1 MPSYSTARMSVPRRR
16 RKESDRKNISP
27 FHLLIWQWKYFLW
40 RIFLYFSIV
49 FGFRSRYVVV
59 ANGRSKFL
67 WTRKKGNSSK
77 CISAC
82 INLPWSRPASKNN
95 SSAREMIFYA
105 KRGTLSKGMWSFW
118 VLTNRATKNRGTL
131 SWLLFPPRHREPFI
145 QFSADVYRERS
156 QKIKVSQDGSL
167 WDFWWKIPIKVVL
180 KCC

>member
-1 MPSYSTARMSVPRRR
+1 MPSNSTARMSVPRRR

-27 FHLLIWQWKYFLW
+27 FHLLIWQWKCFLW
-40 RIFLYFSIV
+40 RIFLFFSIV

-77 CISAC
+77 CINAC
-82 INLPWSRPASKNN
+82 INLPWSGPASKNN

-105 KRGTLSKGMWSFW
+105 KRGTLGKGDVELLS
-118 VLTNRATKNRGTL
+118 AHEACYENRGTL
-131 SWLLFPPRHREPFI
+131 SWLLFSPRHREPFI

-156 QKIKVSQDGSL
+156 QKIKVTRDGSL
-167 WDFWWKIPIKVVL
+167 WDFWWKTPIEVVL